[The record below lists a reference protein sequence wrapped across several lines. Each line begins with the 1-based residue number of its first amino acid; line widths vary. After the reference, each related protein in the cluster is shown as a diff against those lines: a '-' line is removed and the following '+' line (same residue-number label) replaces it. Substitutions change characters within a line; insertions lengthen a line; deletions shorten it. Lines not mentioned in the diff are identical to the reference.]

1 VNGGC
6 YLGDSVRNLK
16 DAVCC
21 LIVVG
26 MLDGKERSEKVD
38 GHVT

>member
-1 VNGGC
+1 MNGGC

-26 MLDGKERSEKVD
+26 MLDGKERLEKGD